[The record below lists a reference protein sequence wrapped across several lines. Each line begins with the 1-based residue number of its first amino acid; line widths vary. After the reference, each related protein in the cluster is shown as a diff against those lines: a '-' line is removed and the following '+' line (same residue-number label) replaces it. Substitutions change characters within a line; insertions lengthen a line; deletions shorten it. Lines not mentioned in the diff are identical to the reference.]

1 MEPQKRDERSETIVL
16 ILWNSLVG
24 SIVLL
29 LVVCNFVLATLIR
42 FGCCNIDLMVPSQ
55 QQQLNSAT
63 TDRNDFEY
71 NAWDIVIGRTEGR
84 KEWRRSFTEL
94 ALPKSCAAR
103 RRHLDEDYTIP
114 NACVM
119 VFVD

>member
-55 QQQLNSAT
+55 QQLNSAT

-71 NAWDIVIGRTEGR
+71 NAWVFGRTEGR
-84 KEWRRSFTEL
+84 NEWRRSFTEL
-94 ALPKSCAAR
+94 ALPKSCATR